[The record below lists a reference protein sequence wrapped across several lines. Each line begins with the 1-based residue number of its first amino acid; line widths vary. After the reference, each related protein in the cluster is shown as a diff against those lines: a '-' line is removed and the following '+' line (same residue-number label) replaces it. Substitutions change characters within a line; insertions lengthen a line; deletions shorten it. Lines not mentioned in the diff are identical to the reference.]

1 MFLDSRTFCKPD
13 LKRIMQSKS
22 TALKVKG
29 SVNLGVLPQ
38 KKRKT
43 DHEEGTVLKTILSII
58 GII

>member
-1 MFLDSRTFCKPD
+1 
-13 LKRIMQSKS
+13 MQSKS
-22 TALKVKG
+22 TAFKVKG

-43 DHEEGTVLKTILSII
+43 DYEEGTVLKTILSII